1 LSNGLSRLE
10 DAREGVKKMTAD
22 SEISRAEVTKKSAEV
37 QSIMAD
43 AKKEQD
49 IADDKAKFIQ
59 QESAKIEV
67 ESKIAKKLADDADHE
82 LAKAEPSLI
91 AANDAVNSLDKKYI
105 AEMKALNKPPEDVAT
120 VMGAVMVFMQKD
132 TSWASVKKELSDTA
146 FLKNILEFNKE
157 NINQKTLKRIE
168 AYTKEPTFTPEYMT
182 VKSAAAGA
190 LCKWVRA
197 IEDYAKCLKVVNPK
211 RERKAL
217 AEANLAKMQE
227 ALAKYTEE
235 YAILEARLAELNRI
249 SSEKQAEMKALK
261 DKLN

>member
-1 LSNGLSRLE
+1 
-10 DAREGVKKMTAD
+10 MTAD

-120 VMGAVMVFMQKD
+120 VMGAVMVFLQKD
-132 TSWASVKKELSDTA
+132 TSWAASSA
-146 FLKNILEFNKE
+146 RAKN
-157 NINQKTLKRIE
+157 
-168 AYTKEPTFTPEYMT
+168 
-182 VKSAAAGA
+182 SAA
-190 LCKWVRA
+190 RA
-197 IEDYAKCLKVVNPK
+197 ISRCTRNSSTGSPRNSSRAAGIPRKC
-211 RERKAL
+211 
-217 AEANLAKMQE
+217 
-227 ALAKYTEE
+227 
-235 YAILEARLAELNRI
+235 
-249 SSEKQAEMKALK
+249 
-261 DKLN
+261 

>member
-1 LSNGLSRLE
+1 L
-10 DAREGVKKMTAD
+10 
-22 SEISRAEVTKKSAEV
+22 
-37 QSIMAD
+37 
-43 AKKEQD
+43 
-49 IADDKAKFIQ
+49 
-59 QESAKIEV
+59 
-67 ESKIAKKLADDADHE
+67 LAAT
-82 LAKAEPSLI
+82 
-91 AANDAVNSLDKKYI
+91 DAVNSLDKKYI

-120 VMGAVMVFMQKD
+120 VMGAVMVFLQKD

-157 NINQKTLKRIE
+157 NINAKTLKRIE

-217 AEANLAKMQE
+217 AEANLAKM
-227 ALAKYTEE
+227 
-235 YAILEARLAELNRI
+235 
-249 SSEKQAEMKALK
+249 
-261 DKLN
+261 